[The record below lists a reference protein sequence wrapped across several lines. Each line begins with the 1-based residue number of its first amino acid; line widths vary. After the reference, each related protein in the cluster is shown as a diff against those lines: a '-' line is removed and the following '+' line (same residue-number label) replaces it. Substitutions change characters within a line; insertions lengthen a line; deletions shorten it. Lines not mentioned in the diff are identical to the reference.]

1 MRTGMC
7 LVAVVA
13 TGLALPAG
21 SHDLTFNEC
30 VEGSDF
36 IMHAAQS
43 RDYGLSREEFI
54 SRMQGDLLAIQ
65 SVPPELRW
73 FVQDEEDEA
82 LLVAHAERV
91 FDEPQAPHVHQA
103 DFLDSCA
110 ARMSQQSQAR
120 EAVRAAQAEDR

>member
-1 MRTGMC
+1 MRTGILM
-7 LVAVVA
+7 LAVVT

-21 SHDLTFNEC
+21 AHDLSLNEC

-43 RDYGLSREEFI
+43 RDYGLSRDEFI
-54 SRMQGDLLAIQ
+54 GRMQGDLLAIQ
-65 SVPPELRW
+65 SFPRELRW

-91 FDEPQAPHVHQA
+91 FDAPQAPQAHQT
-103 DFLDSCA
+103 DFLDSCVA
-110 ARMSQQSQAR
+110 LIGEQSRAR
-120 EAVRAAQAEDR
+120 EAMRAADAQEQ